1 MYCVIQEVPLKKAD
15 CGEAREIIVKKSTC
29 SINGKTYTRYYYE
42 MGGGYFDRPHRKA
55 YRISIHKSFRKN
67 GKVRKQQ
74 VSICTIGYYSI
85 VDWGGWYQDFVNSSL
100 LQHKLDQLGISKS
113 ELDSL
118 ICEKLKPVIERVKE
132 EFQQTE
138 EYRARMEHRRTITEY
153 NGRKASFA
161 AEYEIDKNE
170 YDRCFDVFGT
180 LREPEYFE
188 KIQREYRA
196 RKEYEQQSYRSYYEN
211 QQRNYNYSDDSG
223 SGYGE
228 PAVSNYST
236 DDKTM
241 LKRFYRTL
249 SKAYHPDSNPDQ
261 DTSAEMKL
269 LNRLKSEWGL

>member
-29 SINGKTYTRYYYE
+29 GINGKTYTRYYYE

-55 YRISIHKSFRKN
+55 YRISIHKSFRKD

-85 VDWGGWYQDFVNSSL
+85 VDWGGWYQDYVNSSL
-100 LQHKLDQLGISKS
+100 LQHKLDQLGISES

-118 ICEKLKPVIERVKE
+118 ICEKLKPVIERVEE

-138 EYRARMEHRRTITEY
+138 EYRARMEHRRIISEY

-161 AEYEIDKNE
+161 AEYEIDRDE

-188 KIQREYRA
+188 KIQREYKA
-196 RKEYEQQSYRSYYEN
+196 KKEYEQQSYRSYYEN
-211 QQRNYNYSDDSG
+211 HQRNYNDYSG

-228 PAVSNYST
+228 SAVSNYSA